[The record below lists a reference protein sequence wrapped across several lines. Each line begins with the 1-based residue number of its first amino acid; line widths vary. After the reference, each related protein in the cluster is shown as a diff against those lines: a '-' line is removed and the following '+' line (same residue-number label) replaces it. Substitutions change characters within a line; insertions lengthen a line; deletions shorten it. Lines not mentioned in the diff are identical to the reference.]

1 MRTKLP
7 EAPCNKEDPASIRHR
22 DELAKSKMKR
32 YADDK
37 AYVKRS
43 KLAEGDTVMVKR
55 DPSTKKSGT
64 PYDPEPYIV
73 TQRKGTMITAKREGK
88 EITRNSSFF
97 KKLDPDALANTEEP
111 DDNDLT
117 SSTENAPA
125 EENDPEAPDPV
136 RRYPIRSSRKPPAF
150 LKDYV

>member
-1 MRTKLP
+1 
-7 EAPCNKEDPASIRHR
+7 
-22 DELAKSKMKR
+22 
-32 YADDK
+32 
-37 AYVKRS
+37 
-43 KLAEGDTVMVKR
+43 
-55 DPSTKKSGT
+55 
-64 PYDPEPYIV
+64 
-73 TQRKGTMITAKREGK
+73 MITAKREGK

-97 KKLDPDALANTEEP
+97 KQLDPDALANTEEP